1 MAKFSAFGELLCDV
15 TPYGI
20 SDRGFPIYEFN
31 PGGAP
36 ANVAVALRN
45 LGIEASFMGQV
56 GNDHFGQFLRDT
68 LVSKQVDVDTLLMSD
83 AYPTSLAIVSNKED
97 GDRSFSFYR
106 KHNADVMVEL
116 HDSFKKKIKEADVFH
131 VGSVSMSD
139 EPSRS
144 TTFSLMK
151 YAKKHD
157 KLITY
162 DPNLRVLLWDD
173 LNDAKRQIEK
183 GLQLAD
189 VVKLSEEEL
198 YFLTDIKD
206 AHEACSM
213 LMGIYDIQILLIT
226 FGAEGC
232 ASYHQDTYQR
242 IPSFKV
248 DAIDT
253 TGAGD
258 GFFGGFLS
266 QWMKN
271 GMKMKLSSRELAR
284 YCQYAN
290 ACGAIATTQKGAI
303 GSLANEES
311 VQAFLEVHHG

>member
-1 MAKFSAFGELLCDV
+1 MAKLCAFGELLCDV
-15 TPYGI
+15 TPYGT
-20 SDRGFPIYEFN
+20 SDRGFPVYEFN

-45 LGIEASFMGQV
+45 LGIESSFMGQV
-56 GNDHFGQFLRDT
+56 GNDHFGQFLRNT
-68 LVSKQVDVDTLLMSD
+68 LITKQVDVDALLMSD
-83 AYPTSLAIVSNKED
+83 AYPTSLAIVSNKAD

-116 HDSFKKKIKEADVFH
+116 KNIFMHKIMEADVFH

-139 EPSRS
+139 EPSRT
-144 TTFSLMK
+144 TTFELMN
-151 YAKKHD
+151 YAKSQK
-157 KLITY
+157 KIISF

-173 LNDAKRQIEK
+173 LNDAKLQIEK

-189 VVKLSEEEL
+189 IVKLSEEEL
-198 YFLTDIKD
+198 FFLTDNND
-206 AHEACSM
+206 VPAACAM
-213 LMGIYDIQILLIT
+213 LMGIYDIPILLIT

-232 ASYHQDTYQR
+232 ATYHQDVYQH

-266 QWMKN
+266 QWMKQ
-271 GMKMKLSSRELAR
+271 GMKMKLSSRDLASFCR
-284 YCQYAN
+284 FAN

-303 GSLANEES
+303 GSLATEED
-311 VQAFLEVHHG
+311 VLAFLEVHNG